1 VRGNSKKEMVLC
13 AGQIL
18 LERGERKK
26 KRKKKKVKEE
36 GSENQ
41 EK

>member
-26 KRKKKKVKEE
+26 
-36 GSENQ
+36 
-41 EK
+41 

>member
-18 LERGERKK
+18 LERGERNEE
-26 KRKKKKVKEE
+26 KKKK
-36 GSENQ
+36 
-41 EK
+41 EKSQRRRK